1 MPGKTG
7 FLGEL
12 RLWFQ
17 SRNHFNLSGGIMMS
31 NAQSDCQER
40 HVLVIND
47 GKRRAIALEAAAYS
61 VGRDPSN
68 AIVIDV
74 DTISRQ
80 HAMFLRVPVPGTNQY
95 RYRVIDGNSGGKP
108 SANGVF
114 INDQK
119 VSSRDLTQGD
129 VIRFGQTIEVSYL
142 TVSMGT
148 AEFAQYLESISYQSI
163 KSDIVNAKETLVG
176 ACFMDEEPPA
186 TTIATMLPQTVTTH
200 QRVKDVSLSETL
212 HELSNET
219 VSRRRPLQ
227 IVVPGVLLALGS
239 LVGLWMLTSQSRPSQ
254 SSAETIPSDTQ
265 QSVPK

>member
-1 MPGKTG
+1 
-7 FLGEL
+7 
-12 RLWFQ
+12 
-17 SRNHFNLSGGIMMS
+17 MS
-31 NAQSDCQER
+31 SAHSDCKER

-80 HAMFLRVPVPGTNQY
+80 HAMLLRVPVPGTNQY

-119 VSSRDLTQGD
+119 ASTRDLTQGD
-129 VIRFGQTIEVSYL
+129 VIRFGQTIEASYL
-142 TVSMGT
+142 TVSMGKS
-148 AEFAQYLESISYQSI
+148 EFAQYLESISYQSI
-163 KSDIVNAKETLVG
+163 KSDIVNAKETLVA
-176 ACFMDEEPPA
+176 ACFMEEGLPTMVSTMPA
-186 TTIATMLPQTVTTH
+186 PADTTRQ
-200 QRVKDVSLSETL
+200 KSLSETL
-212 HELSNET
+212 HEQPHET
-219 VSRRRPLQ
+219 VIKRRSLLPMAF
-227 IVVPGVLLALGS
+227 IPGVLLAVAGM
-239 LVGLWMLTSQSRPSQ
+239 VGIWMLVSQSRPSQ
-254 SSAETIPSDTQ
+254 SSAEILSPATQ

>member
-1 MPGKTG
+1 
-7 FLGEL
+7 
-12 RLWFQ
+12 
-17 SRNHFNLSGGIMMS
+17 MS
-31 NAQSDCQER
+31 SAHSDCKER

-80 HAMFLRVPVPGTNQY
+80 HAILLRVPVPGTNQY

-119 VSSRDLTQGD
+119 ASTRDLTQGD
-129 VIRFGQTIEVSYL
+129 VIRFGQTVEASYL
-142 TVSMGT
+142 TVSMGK

-163 KSDIVNAKETLVG
+163 KSDIVNAKETLVA
-176 ACFMDEEPPA
+176 ACFMDEEHPTTVSTMPSPA
-186 TTIATMLPQTVTTH
+186 DTTRQKFTAG
-200 QRVKDVSLSETL
+200 SFETL
-212 HELSNET
+212 HEQPQET
-219 VSRRRPLQ
+219 VIKRRSLLPMVF
-227 IVVPGVLLALGS
+227 IPGALLAVGS
-239 LVGLWMLTSQSRPSQ
+239 MVGIWMLVSQSHPSQ
-254 SSAETIPSDTQ
+254 SSAEILPPATQ
-265 QSVPK
+265 PSVPK

>member
-1 MPGKTG
+1 
-7 FLGEL
+7 
-12 RLWFQ
+12 
-17 SRNHFNLSGGIMMS
+17 MS
-31 NAQSDCQER
+31 NAHSDCEER

-68 AIVIDV
+68 AIVIEV

-80 HAMFLRVPVPGTNQY
+80 HAMLLRVPVPGMHQY

-119 VSSRDLTQGD
+119 VTSRDLTQGD
-129 VIRFGQTIEVSYL
+129 VIRFGQTIEASYL
-142 TVSMGT
+142 TVSMGK

-163 KSDIVNAKETLVG
+163 KSDIINAKETLVA
-176 ACFMDEEPPA
+176 ACFMEEEPSTA
-186 TTIATMLPQTVTTH
+186 TATMPSPSVITRQQPVPS
-200 QRVKDVSLSETL
+200 SLSETL
-212 HELSNET
+212 HEQPKET
-219 VSRRRPLQ
+219 VANRRSALRMAL
-227 IVVPGVLLALGS
+227 VPGAFLVVGS
-239 LVGLWMLTSQSRPSQ
+239 IAAGIWMLTAQSRPAQ
-254 SSAETIPSDTQ
+254 SSAEILHPGIQ